1 MTNLSSAPRLPMA
14 RDRGPFDPPAGLA
27 AMAEQQPVTRL
38 SYPDGSLGWLVTGFE
53 EGNQIHLDQ
62 RLSAKSELRVS
73 PVAPAGMPKMPA
85 PPGMF
90 VFMDPPDH
98 TRLRKQVAKQFT
110 ARRMEQLVAGIEELT
125 DKKIKEMKAA
135 GDQADLI
142 EVLAR
147 PVPGQ
152 VICDL
157 LGVAYEDRDSFQ
169 HQMENQL
176 ALDATPEQVMGQMM
190 GVATFLH
197 GLVGAKRAQPGEDVI
212 SALIEGGDLNDQEI
226 VGIAFVLLFGGL
238 ETVTNMIALGTMAL
252 LTHREQWEKLC
263 AEPELVDGAVE
274 ELLRYLS
281 IFQYGTTMTAMED
294 IQLGDVTVK
303 AGEMVTVSLS
313 AANRDPRKYG
323 NPDELDVTR
332 DAQNHMAFGR
342 GIHVCLGA
350 QLARVELRTVFGR
363 MVRELP
369 TLRLVEPAESGQFR
383 VNHEIYGVE
392 RVQVT
397 W

>member
-1 MTNLSSAPRLPMA
+1 MTNLSSAPSLPMA

-27 AMAEQQPVTRL
+27 AIAEQQPVTRL

-110 ARRMEQLVAGIEELT
+110 ARRMQQLVAGIEELT
-125 DKKIKEMKAA
+125 DKKIQEMKAA
-135 GDQADLI
+135 GDQADLVD
-142 EVLAR
+142 VLAR

-176 ALDATPEQVMGQMM
+176 ALDATPEQIMSQMM
-190 GVATFLH
+190 GVAMFLN

-313 AANRDPRKYG
+313 AANRDPRKYE

-342 GIHVCLGA
+342 GIHICLGA

-363 MVRELP
+363 LVRELP

>member
-1 MTNLSSAPRLPMA
+1 MTNLSSPPRLPMA

-27 AMAEQQPVTRL
+27 ALAEQQPVTRL

-125 DKKIKEMKAA
+125 DKKIQEMKAA
-135 GDQADLI
+135 GDQADLV

-157 LGVAYEDRDSFQ
+157 LGVPYEDRDSFQ

-176 ALDATPEQVMGQMM
+176 ALDATPQQVMSQMM
-190 GVATFLH
+190 GVAMFLN

-263 AEPELVDGAVE
+263 AEPDLVDGAVE

-363 MVRELP
+363 LVRELP
-369 TLRLVEPAESGQFR
+369 TLRLAEPAESGHFR